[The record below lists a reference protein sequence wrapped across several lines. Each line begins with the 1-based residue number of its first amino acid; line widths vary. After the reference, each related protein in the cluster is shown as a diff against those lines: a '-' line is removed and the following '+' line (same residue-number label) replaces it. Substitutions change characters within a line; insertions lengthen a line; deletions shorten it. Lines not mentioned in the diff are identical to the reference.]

1 MIEHIQE
8 FTQCLK
14 DERFYDAHEAL
25 EAAWFPRRFE
35 RDKEVKLI
43 KGFINAAVSFEL
55 IKRGREEQS
64 KKVWA
69 NYLKYR
75 PYLFAIDSAYQNNY
89 YQLSRFIERL
99 YQRGSRNPDFSLG
112 KNAKE
117 HATLFSV
124 LQP

>member
-35 RDKEVKLI
+35 EDKEIKLL

-55 IKRGREEQS
+55 VKRGRSKQS

-75 PYLFAIDSAYQNNY
+75 PSIFQIESIHQNHY
-89 YQLSRFIERL
+89 YQLSRFIEKL
-99 YQRGSRNPDFSLG
+99 YSSLPHSH
-112 KNAKE
+112 KK
-117 HATLFSV
+117 
-124 LQP
+124 